1 VTVVN
6 GPAVAVPPGKA
17 DAALENNCGP
27 RRNGMRTIRC
37 AEREYL
43 GSVATF
49 TVPAKATDPE

>member
-1 VTVVN
+1 VT
-6 GPAVAVPPGKA
+6 VPPGKA

-27 RRNGMRTIRC
+27 RRSGMRTLRC

>member
-1 VTVVN
+1 VVN

-17 DAALENNCGP
+17 DAALETDCGP
-27 RRNGMRTIRC
+27 RRKGMRTMRC

-49 TVPAKATDPE
+49 TVPANATDPG